1 MYHTAYLLQAIG
13 FSVVY
18 SQRHT
23 AITTGNCRILVSL
36 QGETSYPH
44 EEPVRTSPE
53 FPVPRQPLIC
63 FLSLWT
69 FIFWI
74 FHINGIL

>member
-1 MYHTAYLLQAIG
+1 MYHTACPLQVLD

-23 AITTGNCRILVSL
+23 AITTSNRTTLASP

-44 EEPVRTSPE
+44 
-53 FPVPRQPLIC
+53 
-63 FLSLWT
+63 
-69 FIFWI
+69 
-74 FHINGIL
+74 